1 MENTNKK
8 GFKAFLTKKDIVFSA
23 KRYGI
28 DALGA
33 MAQGLFASLLIG
45 TILKTL
51 GQQAGI
57 DVLVEI
63 GTFAQ
68 GATGPAMAVAIG
80 YALKCPPLV
89 LFSLVAVGSAAN
101 SLGGAGGPLSVLII
115 TIFAAEFG
123 KLVSKETKID
133 ILVTPIIT
141 ILVGVGLAVLIAEPI
156 GSAARSVGIAIM
168 WATELRPFFMGILVS
183 AIIGIVLLAS
193 GASKT
198 LTDLGTVYLVGACV
212 MFFGI
217 IQLSTLTKTPKE
229 EETEEP
235 SKKRKK
241 KKQEPEKK
249 KESHKIMIVCCVV
262 SLVIGGLAIY
272 NSFVSFVSVDKLIA
286 YNIVMQ
292 GVNVVQIALDT
303 YKNQVI

>member
-1 MENTNKK
+1 MLHESIWSYFRNPDKYSWRLCIFYGNGYVFEIRMASGNFAYLSRCDAAHSKIQRNK
-8 GFKAFLTKKDIVFSA
+8 TK
-23 KRYGI
+23 
-28 DALGA
+28 
-33 MAQGLFASLLIG
+33 
-45 TILKTL
+45 TIL
-51 GQQAGI
+51 
-57 DVLVEI
+57 
-63 GTFAQ
+63 
-68 GATGPAMAVAIG
+68 
-80 YALKCPPLV
+80 
-89 LFSLVAVGSAAN
+89 GS
-101 SLGGAGGPLSVLII
+101 I
-115 TIFAAEFG
+115 
-123 KLVSKETKID
+123 
-133 ILVTPIIT
+133 
-141 ILVGVGLAVLIAEPI
+141 
-156 GSAARSVGIAIM
+156 
-168 WATELRPFFMGILVS
+168 S

-303 YKNQVI
+303 YKKGERV

>member
-1 MENTNKK
+1 MRAFGVILGILISILGDYAFFMEMDM
-8 GFKAFLTKKDIVFSA
+8 FLRLGWLLGILLILAGVMLLIPKFREIKLAKVKKKDHT
-23 KRYGI
+23 K
-28 DALGA
+28 
-33 MAQGLFASLLIG
+33 
-45 TILKTL
+45 TIL
-51 GQQAGI
+51 
-57 DVLVEI
+57 
-63 GTFAQ
+63 
-68 GATGPAMAVAIG
+68 
-80 YALKCPPLV
+80 
-89 LFSLVAVGSAAN
+89 GS
-101 SLGGAGGPLSVLII
+101 I
-115 TIFAAEFG
+115 
-123 KLVSKETKID
+123 
-133 ILVTPIIT
+133 
-141 ILVGVGLAVLIAEPI
+141 
-156 GSAARSVGIAIM
+156 
-168 WATELRPFFMGILVS
+168 S

-235 SKKRKK
+235 AKKRKK

-303 YKNQVI
+303 YKKGERV

>member
-1 MENTNKK
+1 MRAFGVILGILISILGGYAFFMEMDM
-8 GFKAFLTKKDIVFSA
+8 FL
-23 KRYGI
+23 RLGWLLGI
-28 DALGA
+28 
-33 MAQGLFASLLIG
+33 LLILAG
-45 TILKTL
+45 VMLLIPKFREIKLAKVKKKVHTKTIL
-51 GQQAGI
+51 
-57 DVLVEI
+57 
-63 GTFAQ
+63 
-68 GATGPAMAVAIG
+68 
-80 YALKCPPLV
+80 
-89 LFSLVAVGSAAN
+89 GS
-101 SLGGAGGPLSVLII
+101 I
-115 TIFAAEFG
+115 
-123 KLVSKETKID
+123 
-133 ILVTPIIT
+133 
-141 ILVGVGLAVLIAEPI
+141 
-156 GSAARSVGIAIM
+156 
-168 WATELRPFFMGILVS
+168 S